1 MRNPILSRLTKISR
15 LPSLNMDTRLDS
27 SIDTTPL
34 LVTASYTGNGFGG
47 TSYSYGQSTY
57 LFNPATGTQ
66 NVAKSIFSL
75 SGTIVNPDEDLYTGY
90 LSIQPTSSQDTF
102 RLSNTELDSSFA
114 NTQIDEYTFGSSVPV
129 YPIFGIRSTGT
140 DIPTTSK
147 KMRRSGDNFNVEFII
162 PRVLASA
169 SPSTRLTVTLFFGGV
184 EANETTGRF
193 PVGGTTTLNL
203 TLRNVTPGSSYGS
216 VVSTGTI
223 SLNEAPSGLGD
234 E

>member
-27 SIDTTPL
+27 SIDTTPSF
-34 LVTASYTGNGFGG
+34 VSATYTGNGFGG
-47 TSYSYGQSTY
+47 TSFSYGQAVY
-57 LFNPATGTQ
+57 ILNPFVGSQ

-90 LSIQPTSSQDTF
+90 LSIQPTTSQITF
-102 RLSNTELDSSFA
+102 RLSDTELDSSLA

-162 PRVLASA
+162 PRLLAA
-169 SPSTRLTVTLFFGGV
+169 AGPTGRLTITLFFGGV

-223 SLNEAPSGLGD
+223 SLGEAPAGLGGD
-234 E
+234 

>member
-27 SIDTTPL
+27 SIDTTPT
-34 LVTASYTGNGFGG
+34 LVTASYQGNGFGG
-47 TSYSYGQSTY
+47 TSYSYGQASY
-57 LFNPATGTQ
+57 LFNPALGTQ

-90 LSIQPTSSQDTF
+90 LSIQPTSSQGTF
-102 RLSNTELDSSFA
+102 RLSDTELDSSLT
-114 NTQIDEYTFGSSVPV
+114 NTQIDEYTFGGSSVPP
-129 YPIFGIRSTGT
+129 YPIFGITSTGT

-162 PRVLASA
+162 PRVLAA
-169 SPSTRLTVTLFFGGV
+169 AGPNGRLTITLFFGGV

-203 TLRNVTPGSSYGS
+203 TLRNITPGSSYGS

-223 SLNEAPSGLGD
+223 SLNEAPAGLGD
-234 E
+234 

>member
-27 SIDTTPL
+27 SIDTTPS

-47 TSYSYGQSTY
+47 TSYSYGQSAY
-57 LFNPATGTQ
+57 LFNPALGTQ

-90 LSIQPTSSQDTF
+90 LSIQPTSSQATF
-102 RLSNTELDSSFA
+102 RLSDTELDSSLT

-169 SPSTRLTVTLFFGGV
+169 SPNTRLTVTLFFGGV

-203 TLRNVTPGSSYGS
+203 TLRNITPGSSYGS

-223 SLNEAPSGLGD
+223 SLNEAPAGLGGD
-234 E
+234 